1 MSYKAFISY
10 SHAADGKLAPAIQAG
25 LQRIAKPFYR
35 LRAMRVFRDE
45 TSLHLTPKLWPM
57 IQKALSES
65 EHFVLIASPA
75 AAQSKWVQDE
85 VNERLQIQNGP
96 LDNFHIVLTEG
107 EILWDKS
114 TGDFDWQETTA
125 LPISLKGKFQTEPL
139 FLDFRWARETEHL
152 SLRNPRFLNAIGK
165 LAAAIR
171 NEPLDTIIGEDVKQH
186 RVFKIAAGA
195 VIVLLT
201 GLLAVA
207 TGAGLYANERRKEAI
222 TSANNEKVAADKAR
236 TAQAEEKKQREQAD
250 IARNNEKDARD
261 AAEQRRKEA
270 EERRAEAEKQTRI
283 ADEQRKLAERQT
295 QIAIQQRKVAE
306 EARDEASFQLAE
318 SLADRAEEYST
329 PGRDMVQAFHL
340 AQRAAMVSPK
350 SRPETSLHIARV
362 LHMAATLP
370 RIHNLEKL
378 DSFLL
383 SGVLDPSSKYLLA
396 KTAEYKLALWDVD
409 TGQRKPLPVEI
420 DNKAGRPADRVTGD
434 NGNDWKFLEINAD
447 GTLAKAVLGR
457 ETMWIWKVAT
467 GHKLAE
473 IPVKWSS
480 DRIAF
485 SKQGQAV
492 IATEDRCNQAP
503 GSTKR
508 SCCHSVLW
516 QAAGSDPP
524 TADLTKK
531 CVDADEDARKRLL
544 YRGRRPILVLDQA
557 VGDGQFVEPEGVNW
571 LTFGM
576 AADKRTVVAISKT
589 GQVSFW
595 NNDAPALVH
604 QLDLPQNSLAIRIL
618 SDGASLLTL
627 TKDGQLIQQ
636 KVNGTK
642 LWSAPVIKKSDG
654 VQFAYGEIK
663 ETTKKDTVLV
673 LYGMDADRDS
683 GNPGW
688 LEMWT
693 LGESTPREHIEFGRG
708 FVNDVVLLPDGTG
721 IISEIDGEQEYNY
734 LNKELFVK
742 SESRLSEGSK
752 QLGHVIRGYHL
763 GMTRDGRILLEGDDR
778 ELKLLDLES
787 RKPLCAPFLFNTDGS
802 IRGLAAAGILRQAHD
817 LQATAEGVIA
827 RLPNGQSLKLYRD
840 PVGARLEIEEKLVRA
855 AATESGHVLSP
866 DGKLMCSILRYR
878 SAGGTVGSMYDL
890 IIRDIESGRII
901 SGHYRL
907 PSTNILGFT
916 SGNKSVLLQDRS
928 GQLLEIFV
936 QSGDTTAPPWY
947 DQIGLALTGVRLLP
961 NFGLSTAPP
970 DEYRVAREKLKAEL
984 ERTRSSNDERAQF
997 ILSRLL
1003 DNR

>member
-57 IQKALSES
+57 IQKAVSES

-85 VNERLQIQNGP
+85 VNERLQIQSGP

-114 TGDFDWQETTA
+114 TGDFDWQKTTA
-125 LPISLKGKFQTEPL
+125 LPTSLKGKFQTEPL

-152 SLRNPRFLNAIGK
+152 SLRNPKFLNAIGK

-186 RVFKIAAGA
+186 RVFKMAAGA
-195 VIVLLT
+195 VIALLT
-201 GLLAVA
+201 GLLVVA
-207 TGAGLYANERRKEAI
+207 TGAGLYANERRKEADS
-222 TSANNEKVAADKAR
+222 SANAAIR
-236 TAQAEEKKQREQAD
+236 AQEEEKRQRERAES
-250 IARNNEKDARD
+250 ARISETEAKDLAEK
-261 AAEQRRKEA
+261 RRMEA
-270 EERRAEAEKQTRI
+270 EGRRAEAEKQTKI
-283 ADEQRKLAERQT
+283 ADEQRKVAEKQT
-295 QIAIQQRKVAE
+295 QIAVQQRKAAE
-306 EARDEASFQLAE
+306 EARDQASFQLAE

-350 SRPETSLHIARV
+350 RRPETSLHIARV
-362 LHMAATLP
+362 LHIAASLP
-370 RIHNLEKL
+370 RIHDLEKL

-396 KTAEYKLALWDVD
+396 KTADYKLALWNTE
-409 TGQRKPLPVEI
+409 TGQRLPLPGEI
-420 DNKAGRPADRVTGD
+420 EGKAGRPADRVTGD
-434 NGNDWKFLEINAD
+434 NGNDWEFLELNSD
-447 GTLAKAVLGR
+447 GALAKAILGR
-457 ETMWIWKVAT
+457 ETMWIWSVSTGEKV
-467 GHKLAE
+467 AE
-473 IPVKWSS
+473 IPIGGSY
-480 DRIAF
+480 DRIF
-485 SKQGQAV
+485 FPKHGQAV
-492 IATEDRCNQAP
+492 LSEDLCTPALNSA
-503 GSTKR
+503 KR
-508 SCCHSVLW
+508 SCCREVLW
-516 QAAGSDPP
+516 KAAGSPTP
-524 TADLTKK
+524 TADLEKPCKDINDDT
-531 CVDADEDARKRLL
+531 RKGLL
-544 YRGRRPILVLDQA
+544 YRGRRPILV
-557 VGDGQFVEPEGVNW
+557 VESSTGDGQFVEPEGVNW

-576 AADKRTVVAISKT
+576 AGDKRTVVAVSKT

-595 NNDAPALVH
+595 DNHAPSLVH
-604 QLDLPQNSLAIRIL
+604 QLDLTQNPLATRIL
-618 SDGASLLTL
+618 GDGSSLLTL
-627 TKDGQLIQQ
+627 TKNGQLTQ
-636 KVNGTK
+636 KKMDGTK
-642 LWSAPVIKKSDG
+642 VWSAPVTKKG
-654 VQFAYGEIK
+654 NVEFGYGEIRD
-663 ETTKKDTVLV
+663 TTKKDTFLV
-673 LYGMDADRDS
+673 MYGMDADRDS
-683 GNPGW
+683 GTPGW
-688 LEMWT
+688 LELWT
-693 LGESTPREHIEFGRG
+693 LGESAPRQHIEFGRG

-721 IISEIDGEQEYNY
+721 IISEVTGEEEYNY
-734 LNKELFVK
+734 LNKGLFVK
-742 SESRLSEGSK
+742 SESRLSEGSR
-752 QLGHVIRGYHL
+752 QLENVIRLDHL

-778 ELKLLDLES
+778 ELTLLDLET
-787 RKPLCAPFLFNTDGS
+787 RKPLCVPFLFNADGS

-817 LQATAEGVIA
+817 LQATPEGIIA
-827 RLPNGQSLKLYRD
+827 RLPNGQRLKLYRD
-840 PVGARLEIEEKLVRA
+840 TVGARLEIEEKLVRA

-866 DGKLMCSILRYR
+866 DGKLMCSILSYR

-916 SGNKSVLLQDRS
+916 AGNKSVLLQDRS

-936 QSGDTTAPPWY
+936 HSGDTTAPAWY

-961 NFGLSTAPP
+961 NFGLSTAPAE
-970 DEYRVAREKLKAEL
+970 EYRAARERLKAEL
-984 ERTRSSNDERAQF
+984 ERTRSSNDEMAQF